1 MALTREERLK
11 LADIDPELAE
21 TLKKITIPAPSPD
34 AEPARIIA
42 GVRAY
47 MKSQHKPAD
56 PDSGVIEHDVFY
68 PARDGY
74 QLRARVFRPAT
85 ATPKEAP
92 SPLVVYYHG
101 GGWTIGSPE
110 DTAPACRNLVQT
122 LGIVCV
128 APSYRQGPEDPFPA
142 GINDAW
148 DGLKWIALHAES
160 ELATAGTPVSLSTGF
175 VVGGSSAGGSMAA
188 ILAHLARD
196 EKESLAA
203 PITGCFLL
211 SPMIL
216 PPETF
221 NTLPANW
228 KYKDS
233 YLSRTQEACQH
244 DPILTPQMEKLFHDS
259 AAGDFTSPMFV
270 PFIWPTGHAG
280 LPRTYFQVCGMDI
293 VRDEELIYE
302 QVLREENGVETRL
315 DIYPGMPHTFW
326 NMFGMLTQGKKA
338 KRDFEEGV
346 KWLLGRL
353 G

>member
-11 LADIDPELAE
+11 LADIDPELAQ

-34 AEPARIIA
+34 AEPTRVIA

-56 PDSGVIEHDVFY
+56 PNSGVIEHDIFY
-68 PARDGY
+68 PARDGH
-74 QLRARVFRPAT
+74 QLRACVFRPVDQ
-85 ATPKEAP
+85 KEAP

-122 LGIVCV
+122 LGVVCV

-148 DGLKWIALHAES
+148 DGLKWMAAHAVS
-160 ELATAGTPVSLSTGF
+160 ELANADASVSLSAGF

-196 EKESLAA
+196 EKASLAA
-203 PITGCFLL
+203 PITGYFLL

-221 NTLPANW
+221 KKFPANW

-233 YLSRTQEACQH
+233 YLSRDQDACKQ
-244 DPILTPQMEKLFHDS
+244 DPILSPQLEKIFHDS
-259 AAGDFTSPMFV
+259 AAGDFESPMFV

-293 VRDEELIYE
+293 VRDEDLIYE
-302 QVLREENGVETRL
+302 QLLREENRVETRL

-338 KRDFEEGV
+338 KRDFAEGMR
-346 KWLLGRL
+346 WLLHRPE
-353 G
+353 